1 MLDWSESAPAFKIAK
16 QSSCLCIPFP
26 FSNSHLAKNS
36 LPREAFQATLGTG
49 FEIFTI
55 CVKMHFSCSLQFP
68 ILSWNGFVAR
78 PKYYIYK
85 WKIPSQLFSTFWNR
99 FPFLRPTKMFTSGK
113 SGSFLTLNS
122 VWEKFLSPMII
133 WQCARFRNQPSFQ
146 SGALTGWR
154 PYCAL
159 YLDILCRRTS
169 PARGI
174 GASVTGRPAT
184 RPVSGW
190 ADSSR
195 WSTLEDTIVTGARA
209 IDCKL

>member
-1 MLDWSESAPAFKIAK
+1 MLDWSGSAPAFKIAK

-159 YLDILCRRTS
+159 YLDIYVVGPVQPEGSVPLWRAGLLQGRFLAGLIQVGGLHWRTQ
-169 PARGI
+169 
-174 GASVTGRPAT
+174 
-184 RPVSGW
+184 
-190 ADSSR
+190 
-195 WSTLEDTIVTGARA
+195 
-209 IDCKL
+209 

>member
-1 MLDWSESAPAFKIAK
+1 MKTECLIGQSQPLLSKLPNRAHVFVFLFLLATHTWRKIHCQGRPFK
-16 QSSCLCIPFP
+16 Q
-26 FSNSHLAKNS
+26 HLGRDLK
-36 LPREAFQATLGTG
+36 
-49 FEIFTI
+49 
-55 CVKMHFSCSLQFP
+55 SLQFASKCTFP
-68 ILSWNGFVAR
+68 AVCSFLYYHEMGLLQGLNN
-78 PKYYIYK
+78 YIYK

-159 YLDILCRRTS
+159 YLDIYVVGPVQPEGSVPLWRAGLQEGRFLAGLLQVGGLHWRTQ
-169 PARGI
+169 
-174 GASVTGRPAT
+174 
-184 RPVSGW
+184 
-190 ADSSR
+190 
-195 WSTLEDTIVTGARA
+195 
-209 IDCKL
+209 